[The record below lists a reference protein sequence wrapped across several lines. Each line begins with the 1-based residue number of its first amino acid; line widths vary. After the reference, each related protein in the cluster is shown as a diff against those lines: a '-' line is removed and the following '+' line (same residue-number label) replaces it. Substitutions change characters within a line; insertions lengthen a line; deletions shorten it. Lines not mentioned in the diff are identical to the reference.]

1 MNGTIVRSPAP
12 DVGNRQA
19 AFGAASCKLQLRTTD
34 NRTRRP
40 GADNRTR
47 RPGAD
52 RRTRRPGADR
62 RTRRPGADRR
72 TRRATADRHERCA
85 GGGRNHEGDPEWSHP
100 VAIDAAGPRSAP
112 KL

>member
-1 MNGTIVRSPAP
+1 MNGTIVRSPPP

-19 AFGAASCKLQLRTTD
+19 AFGAASCKLQIRT
-34 NRTRRP
+34 
-40 GADNRTR
+40 ADN
-47 RPGAD
+47 
-52 RRTRRPGADR
+52 